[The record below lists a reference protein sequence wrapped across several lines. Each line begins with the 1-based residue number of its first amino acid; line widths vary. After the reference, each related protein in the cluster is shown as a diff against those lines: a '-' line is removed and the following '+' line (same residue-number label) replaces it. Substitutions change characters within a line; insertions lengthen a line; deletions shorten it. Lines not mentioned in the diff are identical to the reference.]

1 MWTIRLHTAEV
12 GGSRPSSPTTKPQVS
27 GARITLRHICTTRV
41 TGKVGDEPAHDFGC
55 PVEHRLQALVRALD
69 LGREEV
75 PVAIEDN

>member
-1 MWTIRLHTAEV
+1 M
-12 GGSRPSSPTTKPQVS
+12 
-27 GARITLRHICTTRV
+27 LRHICTARV